1 MDEKICKG
9 LTVEIDFADFPVSM
23 VGTILHVDSQALVVS
38 LRPDQGQDGPMAPVS
53 LSGGVRVLATAA
65 DALFGFT
72 SKLLRSSGLLLYL
85 SPPTDVQRIQRRADV
100 RERCL
105 LDVEFVAPTDHA
117 GPAKPERGTL
127 VDISCGGLLLIYEGD
142 MEVGDTVEVS
152 VKFPRGD
159 PPLQVAGTVVRTE
172 QLSSSRRDLSR
183 VAVHLAGL
191 TMSDRKRVFQF
202 IMGLQ
207 VRAAT
212 GTVRGGR

>member
-9 LTVEIDFADFPVSM
+9 LTVEIDFADFPVPM
-23 VGTILHVDSQALVVS
+23 VGTILHVDSQSLVVS
-38 LRPDQGQDGPMAPVS
+38 LIPGQAQDGPMAPAS
-53 LSGGVRVLATAA
+53 LSGSVHVLATAA

-85 SPPTDVQRIQRRADV
+85 SPPTDVQRIQRREDV

-105 LDVEFVAPTDHA
+105 LDVELVTPTDHA
-117 GPAKPERGTL
+117 SPAKPERGTL
-127 VDISCGGLLLIYEGD
+127 VDISCGGLLLVYEGEV
-142 MEVGDTVEVS
+142 EVGDTVEVS
-152 VKFPRGD
+152 VQFPRGG
-159 PPLQVAGTVVRTE
+159 PPLQAAGTVVRTE
-172 QLSSSRRDLSR
+172 QLSGSGRDLSR

-191 TMSDRKRVFQF
+191 TVSDRKRVFQF